1 MNRAMLGPVVMHAGA
16 GQLPPG
22 TALIAVA
29 EDLAAASA
37 ALAAG
42 ADLIDLGPAPAEM
55 IAAFRADHP
64 GILVC
69 AAGSPADVVREA
81 AVARATGALLVCA
94 DAETAAASGLPA
106 DRILVEVLPAQV
118 PRASQA
124 GLAAL
129 VDADRA
135 ADLAARSDLS
145 HRDTAA
151 GTARRAGAAPRPAG
165 PRGPNDP
172 ADPRG
177 PGHDPA
183 DTRGPGHDPA
193 DTRGPG
199 HDPADTRGPGH
210 DPADADHGA
219 VAGLV
224 AIAAVSS
231 WLGARAVRTRHP
243 VQVRRAL
250 DMTASIRGIRPPA
263 RTIRGLA

>member
-1 MNRAMLGPVVMHAGA
+1 MNRAMLGRMVMHAGA

-42 ADLIDLGPAPAEM
+42 ADLIALGTAPAEM

-64 GILVC
+64 GSLVC
-69 AAGSPADVVREA
+69 AAGSPADAVREA
-81 AVARATGALLVCA
+81 AVAQATGALLVCA
-94 DAETAAASGLPA
+94 DTETAAASGLPA
-106 DRILVEVLPAQV
+106 DRILVEVLPAQL
-118 PRASQA
+118 PRASQT

-145 HRDTAA
+145 HRDTAD
-151 GTARRAGAAPRPAG
+151 GTARRTGAAPRPADT
-165 PRGPNDP
+165 RGPDDP
-172 ADPRG
+172 ADT
-177 PGHDPA
+177 PGLDHDPA
-183 DTRGPGHDPA
+183 DGEHS
-193 DTRGPG
+193 
-199 HDPADTRGPGH
+199 
-210 DPADADHGA
+210 A
-219 VAGLV
+219 VAGVV